1 MHSFRIPEASTHSI
15 QNLVHRGVSSIA
27 KNIIFIQ
34 QIPPPQYSTAP
45 TFNHGFSPERV
56 FHMYS
61 HLENSSK
68 LEIPSSHHLFYI
80 IMHHHTL
87 LFKHQVP
94 IIPFHICKQSFI
106 IPLFKHLVTGKSGK
120 SSHPP
125 HPPLPN
131 REPCKVLKR
140 CAAQVEVDVE
150 HLVDTVRHNFTADK
164 RQGSW
169 DLMIWWR
176 KVRISD
182 DLGDYVWCLM
192 IWSWAHVYSLYAR
205 LFYHAGKRHQTWHRV
220 RKCRNRSHG
229 WHLTTFN

>member
-1 MHSFRIPEASTHSI
+1 MTVPQEYEYIFFC
-15 QNLVHRGVSSIA
+15 RGPSMGNPYVQFGWA
-27 KNIIFIQ
+27 RWW
-34 QIPPPQYSTAP
+34 P
-45 TFNHGFSPERV
+45 TMR
-56 FHMYS
+56 
-61 HLENSSK
+61 LE
-68 LEIPSSHHLFYI
+68 HAD
-80 IMHHHTL
+80 IME
-87 LFKHQVP
+87 KHP
-94 IIPFHICKQSFI
+94 
-106 IPLFKHLVTGKSGK
+106 
-120 SSHPP
+120 HPP

-131 REPCKVLKR
+131 REPWKVLKR

>member
-125 HPPLPN
+125 HPPHPPILPSSPSASVFGSGSSSTSSISTSPASPASATSSSTASASAS
-131 REPCKVLKR
+131 RSGSPAWRR
-140 CAAQVEVDVE
+140 CASSSCRSMRRRSSCLGMQWMLCYMYVIMCVC
-150 HLVDTVRHNFTADK
+150 NICIYIYIDK
-164 RQGSW
+164 
-169 DLMIWWR
+169 
-176 KVRISD
+176 
-182 DLGDYVWCLM
+182 
-192 IWSWAHVYSLYAR
+192 
-205 LFYHAGKRHQTWHRV
+205 
-220 RKCRNRSHG
+220 
-229 WHLTTFN
+229 